1 MVTLSL
7 WQSYNYTIIITGDE
21 VCREE
26 ILESHS
32 VTKSIIP
39 NLTHNKSDVI
49 KDNQEFSDEEHSPKV
64 LLCIILQ

>member
-1 MVTLSL
+1 M
-7 WQSYNYTIIITGDE
+7 
-21 VCREE
+21 CREE

-39 NLTHNKSDVI
+39 NFTHNKSDVI

-64 LLCIILQ
+64 LL